1 MNILKTSI
9 LLKHEEKISKF
20 LAEKGKNH
28 IIEYGIPNI
37 NSTFF
42 KVLQHP
48 AYYIR
53 IIRNYKDD
61 AHFLVKTKE
70 EKDNI
75 IKKETMS
82 GIGNGYAVREIP
94 LTYEQWNI
102 FAILKKE
109 DTNISSVYFLK
120 EVDNSL
126 CIEGISLNTFINNLT
141 SSIFTE
147 GKKYFTENDINELNK
162 RFYA

>member
-1 MNILKTSI
+1 MNLLKTSI
-9 LLKHEEKISKF
+9 FLKHEEKISRF
-20 LAEKGKNH
+20 LAEKGKRH
-28 IIEYGIPNI
+28 IIEYDIPNI

-53 IIRNYKDD
+53 IIRNYKDRD
-61 AHFLVKTKE
+61 CFLAKTKA
-70 EKDNI
+70 EKDNF
-75 IKKETMS
+75 IKTQMKS
-82 GIGNGYAVREIP
+82 GIGNGYSIQEIP
-94 LTYEQWNI
+94 LKYEQWNI

-120 EVDNSL
+120 EIDNSL
-126 CIEGISLNTFINNLT
+126 CIEGVSLNTFINNLT
-141 SSIFTE
+141 SSILTE